1 MKQFAAFILATV
13 IATVATAQE
22 LPLRISGQE
31 MRQPPVLRL
40 HNGDFTDLPYTLT
53 VPQISATR
61 PETQQTGTATTNEA
75 APAQPVEYRGLAAHP
90 GDYNF
95 SRQFALSGIGAA
107 GSIASWNNGGLFATS
122 SMNTFPGMGNIA
134 SGTLTVTQDFGRF
147 NITGAVI
154 GTKYHLDNRLYNN
167 FGVAGRVSYRLSD
180 RFTLNAFGSYR
191 QGNGLYHSMAAMPYV
206 ATSNYGATISMDI
219 SDKFSMEMGAQRYY
233 DPYSHKWMTVPVLI
247 PQININGSKFGVD
260 VGGLLYQ
267 ILHSLLRDYTDGDR
281 QYGPA
286 GIRGGGNRHG
296 SGRPLLQK
304 ASSLHR

>member
-13 IATVATAQE
+13 IATVVSAQE

-107 GSIASWNNGGLFATS
+107 GSIASWNSGGLFATS

-167 FGVAGRVSYRLSD
+167 FGV
-180 RFTLNAFGSYR
+180 
-191 QGNGLYHSMAAMPYV
+191 GNGLYHSMAAMPYV
-206 ATSNYGATISMDI
+206 AASNYGATISMDI